1 MAELKPCPI
10 CGKAATLIH
19 MVDSYDR
26 AGYGWDAGCAFA
38 RDGDG
43 IHADLNLV
51 RVVALPSAE
60 LAATAWNIKA
70 EKLRANIELTE
81 LLFGRADNGN

>member
-1 MAELKPCPI
+1 MAELERCPI

-26 AGYGWDAGCAFA
+26 ADYGWDVGCASA
-38 RDGDG
+38 REGDG

-51 RVVALPSAE
+51 RIMGVPSAE
-60 LAATAWNIKA
+60 LATTAWNIKA
-70 EKLRANIELTE
+70 KKVRANFELTK
-81 LLFGRADNGN
+81 LLNRRADNG

>member
-1 MAELKPCPI
+1 MAELERCPI

-26 AGYGWDAGCAFA
+26 ADYGWDAGCASA

-43 IHADLNLV
+43 IHADMSLV
-51 RVVALPSAE
+51 RVVAMPSAE

-70 EKLRANIELTE
+70 KKLMANIEITK
-81 LLFGRADNGN
+81 LLNGRADNE